1 MLCNWSA
8 KANVIIPR
16 TVAFRRNATTI
27 SLVASKS
34 RASSPEARLCHS
46 PASSYHPFSSTPRLL
61 GAPALPQTRSNL
73 HPSVISSLSAPAMT
87 PSPFAV
93 DHLSPSQIS
102 RASAAAIRI
111 SLTRGSTWDAF
122 HLWHSLNW
130 SAHHYYEPVSNSL
143 SRPPFRKPTTAF
155 VPIDFGQPVPTR
167 FAGHCLL
174 HGLLRA
180 GETKT
185 AAMLAEQ
192 MMANGEEL
200 RPRSFNVLLQQ
211 LHPPAN
217 QGLPRSIY
225 DRFRNCASRKM
236 PLGPGVLDLQNVMPN
251 DPLLSFAVRLLS
263 NAREHRWQRT
273 AGMYE
278 SVLRACLVQGE
289 ILVAS
294 LLLVLLLKDYQLRL
308 ACSRVAAEAERVG
321 APDTMAYVHSK
332 LPDTPSRGFRV
343 LPYRSSHYLYQ
354 SVINFLKKHC
364 VHVDDPL
371 FPEASQAL
379 ATLASALDARS
390 IPYGGLATLIKVLY
404 SYPQCQHTVWVT
416 LPSGERQSLN
426 AYRYFHRVLFDLLRT
441 LPDSH
446 SRDVDTGRLPE
457 LNLES
462 YNALL
467 NYAIRFRH
475 SLTLADR
482 LLHHMSEIRKPR
494 LAPSMSTYNTLLRG
508 STLLRRNDLAESI
521 LRMMRRAMSG
531 RHIDLF
537 IPHFPQEPSPQIE
550 PPRTDL
556 PAGPRH
562 RRFRGLL
569 EDIRQYELTIPKP
582 KAHLKPGN
590 VLRTTYMAHLVA
602 TGRPDAVAA
611 LIVRVI
617 PELEL
622 PERRL
627 LPEEHSARWSAG
639 VAGGVALGPH
649 FFAVALNALR
659 KAGFRRFAERV
670 WALAR
675 AAEAKSLEQDST
687 TPWCLSVHAYT
698 AMLQLYADE
707 TRGWH
712 THGRPQDF
720 SHKVTSAE
728 QVEPLSPRRAQLGL
742 QKGMLIYRSL
752 LRAAEMVRE
761 AMRGRN
767 QDREGSHSLEPPKS
781 DARFFNA
788 ALSLV
793 SRRPGMTSRSPH
805 PGSRW
810 RWNHQLGAAHERFS
824 LTGRKPRGWTPE
836 LEEIVKG
843 VESAGYALP
852 TGFSLRLVGRDARV
866 VSQGKTDLRSR
877 PYSFGKRRRQRFA
890 PHRIPTVKRKG
901 LPVRGRWRHLEW
913 PDKEGGDAC
922 EE

>member
-1 MLCNWSA
+1 RMLCNWSA

-46 PASSYHPFSSTPRLL
+46 
-61 GAPALPQTRSNL
+61 
-73 HPSVISSLSAPAMT
+73 
-87 PSPFAV
+87 
-93 DHLSPSQIS
+93 
-102 RASAAAIRI
+102 AAAIRI
-111 SLTRGSTWDAF
+111 SLARGSTWDAF

-130 SAHHYYEPVSNSL
+130 STHHYYKPVSNPL
-143 SRPPFRKPTTAF
+143 SRSPFRKPTRAF
-155 VPIDFGQPVPTR
+155 VPIDFGQPVSTR
-167 FAGHCLL
+167 FTGHCLL

-200 RPRSFNVLLQQ
+200 RPLSFNVLLRQ
-211 LHPPAN
+211 LHPSAN
-217 QGLPRSIY
+217 QGLPRTIY
-225 DRFRNCASRKM
+225 DRFRNCTSRKM

-278 SVLRACLVQGE
+278 SVLRACLMQGE

-332 LPDTPSRGFRV
+332 LPDAPSRGFRV
-343 LPYRSSHYLYQ
+343 LPYRRSLYSYQ
-354 SVINFLKKHC
+354 SVTYFLEKHC

-390 IPYGGLATLIKVLY
+390 IPYAGLATLIKVLY
-404 SYPQCQHTVWVT
+404 SYPQCRHNVWVT

-426 AYRYFHRVLFDLLRT
+426 AYRYFHRVLFDLLRI

-521 LRMMRRAMSG
+521 LRVMRRAMSG
-531 RHIDLF
+531 SQIDIF
-537 IPHFPQEPSPQIE
+537 IPHFPLATRQEPSPKIK
-550 PPRTDL
+550 PPRNDL
-556 PAGPRH
+556 PPEPRH

-569 EDIRQYELTIPKP
+569 EDTRQYELTIPKP
-582 KAHLKPGN
+582 KGHLEPDN
-590 VLRTTYMAHLVA
+590 ILRTTYMAHLVA

-617 PELEL
+617 PELEP

-649 FFAVALNALR
+649 FFA
-659 KAGFRRFAERV
+659 AGRRGLAERV

-687 TPWCLSVHAYT
+687 TPWCLS
-698 AMLQLYADE
+698 LYADD

-712 THGRPQDF
+712 AHGRPQDF

-728 QVEPLSPRRAQLGL
+728 QVERLSPRRSQLGL

-761 AMRGRN
+761 A
-767 QDREGSHSLEPPKS
+767 DREGSHSLEPPTA

-793 SRRPGMTSRSPH
+793 SRRPGMSPRSSR
-805 PGSRW
+805 PGSRS
-810 RWNHQLGAAHERFS
+810 RFS
-824 LTGRKPRGWTPE
+824 LTDRTPHGWTPE
-836 LEEIVKG
+836 LEEIAKG
-843 VESAGYALP
+843 VESAG
-852 TGFSLRLVGRDARV
+852 LRLVGRDAQV

-877 PYSFGKRRRQRFA
+877 PYSFGKRTRQ
-890 PHRIPTVKRKG
+890 RKG
-901 LPVRGRWRHLEW
+901 LPVR
-913 PDKEGGDAC
+913 DKEGGDAC